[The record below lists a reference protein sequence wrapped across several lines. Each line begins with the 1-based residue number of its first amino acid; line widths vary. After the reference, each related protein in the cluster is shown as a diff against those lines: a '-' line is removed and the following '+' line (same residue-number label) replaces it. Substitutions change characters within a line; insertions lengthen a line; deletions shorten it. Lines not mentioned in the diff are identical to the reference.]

1 MKPGQ
6 RGRRPVG
13 VKLVVA
19 FGLFQ
24 AVVLGVLGAAMF
36 AVGTNPD
43 QLAEGDLIHR
53 DVEVVAALLC
63 AVALVQL
70 LGAIGLYRGNARIRT
85 LYGVVATL
93 QIGSAV
99 YAMVALRNVQGPSL
113 VVLSIAVG
121 IEWFLYGSE
130 RTQEFFA

>member
-1 MKPGQ
+1 MTPGQ

-24 AVVLGVLGAAMF
+24 AVVLGVLGTAMF
-36 AVGTNPD
+36 VAAARPD
-43 QLAEGDLIHR
+43 QLSEGDLIHR
-53 DVEVVAALLC
+53 DVSVVAALLC

-99 YAMVALRNVQGPSL
+99 YAMVAWRNVQIPSL
-113 VVLSIAVG
+113 VILSISVG

-130 RTQEFFA
+130 PTQEFFA